1 MKTIRNSKGFAIIPV
16 IILLAIVG
24 VLIITFFTLYG
35 YANSLRTED
44 VNWSTQ
50 LNAQYLS
57 NQNYLSNYISGFYE
71 QLGLVKYKSEK
82 MDQILLN
89 YAKARGE
96 KGAVSQAFLAAVV
109 EAVPDIKG
117 LNIAD
122 KMLAYVQAGREG
134 YRAVQDKL
142 LDMLRGYDKWRG
154 DGYVQSWIITN
165 VIGAPS
171 ERLEARVG
179 DKTLRGK
186 EARDRMYVIVLTSD
200 TKKAYETGT
209 MEPLKVQ

>member
-1 MKTIRNSKGFAIIPV
+1 MKAMRDPKGFTIVGGVVVAFLVALV
-16 IILLAIVG
+16 IIG
-24 VLIITFFTLYG
+24 FTLYG

-57 NQNYLSNYISGFYE
+57 NQNYLSAYISGFYE

-96 KGAVSQAFLAAVV
+96 KGAVGQAFLAAVV
-109 EAVPDIKG
+109 EAVPDLKG

-142 LDMLRGYDKWRG
+142 LDILKGYDAWRQ
-154 DGYVQSWIITN
+154 DGYVQSWIIAN

-171 ERLEARVG
+171 ERLEARIG
-179 DKTLRGK
+179 DKVWRGK
-186 EARDRMYVIVLTSD
+186 EAREKMYTVVLTSD